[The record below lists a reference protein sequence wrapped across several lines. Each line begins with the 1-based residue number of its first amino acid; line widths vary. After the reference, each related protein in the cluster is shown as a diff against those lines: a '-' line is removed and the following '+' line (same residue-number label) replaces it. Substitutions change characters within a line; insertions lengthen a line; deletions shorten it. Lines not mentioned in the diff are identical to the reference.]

1 MSVVVGGA
9 LHAQVKAGAAVAG
22 VSMNEWLVEAIREK
36 VTRDGDGVVSGDGCV
51 AASGGGFDGVDPFG
65 VGGGVGGVGSGDE
78 SDLLRMVLPPA
89 MLVTQRVMDD
99 SLRVFDAVAQE
110 RLGENVRAAVAARLG
125 EAS

>member
-1 MSVVVGGA
+1 M
-9 LHAQVKAGAAVAG
+9 HAQVKAGAAVAG

-65 VGGGVGGVGSGDE
+65 VGGGVGGVGSGDVA
-78 SDLLRMVLPPA
+78 R
-89 MLVTQRVMDD
+89 
-99 SLRVFDAVAQE
+99 SLRVV
-110 RLGENVRAAVAARLG
+110 

>member
-1 MSVVVGGA
+1 M
-9 LHAQVKAGAAVAG
+9 
-22 VSMNEWLVEAIREK
+22 
-36 VTRDGDGVVSGDGCV
+36 
-51 AASGGGFDGVDPFG
+51 
-65 VGGGVGGVGSGDE
+65 
-78 SDLLRMVLPPA
+78 RMVLPPA

>member
-1 MSVVVGGA
+1 MSVVVGGV

-65 VGGGVGGVGSGDE
+65 VGGGAGGVGSGDVA
-78 SDLLRMVLPPA
+78 R
-89 MLVTQRVMDD
+89 
-99 SLRVFDAVAQE
+99 SLRVV
-110 RLGENVRAAVAARLG
+110 